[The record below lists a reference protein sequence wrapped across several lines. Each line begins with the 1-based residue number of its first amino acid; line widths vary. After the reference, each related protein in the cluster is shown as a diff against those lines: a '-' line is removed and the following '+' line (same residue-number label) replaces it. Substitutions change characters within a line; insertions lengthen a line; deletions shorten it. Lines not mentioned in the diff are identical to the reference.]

1 MSVIKDVARLADVS
15 VGTVS
20 KYLNNPDRLKDAT
33 RQKVEAAVNELQY
46 TPSALARSMRTGKTH
61 TIAIIAPNITNPFF
75 AEVYNSIR
83 LNAVNKGYT
92 PILFTIED
100 DLKTLE
106 SYFSSISRHQV
117 DGLILCFVD
126 EDELIETFIEQLR
139 AALPIVLLSWD
150 IHNERFNC
158 VCIDVFEGT
167 YKSTNYLISLGYKNI
182 AYAGGYEK
190 NRISSQKF
198 NGYSKA
204 MKDARL
210 EINSE
215 FIYHGDL
222 NLKTGYY
229 AARKFSMLP
238 TLPDA
243 LVADNDIIG
252 IGSMKYFAQRK
263 IRVPEDIAVIG
274 FDNIMLSA
282 IYDPALST
290 VSLPINKMGEESVRL
305 LTAVI
310 DKPNSK
316 NKLVILKS
324 ELIIRNSTDKNAP
337 IELEF

>member
-1 MSVIKDVARLADVS
+1 MAVIKDVARLADVS

-20 KYLNNPDRLKDAT
+20 KYLNNPDNLKDAT
-33 RQKVEAAVNELQY
+33 RQKVEAAINELQY
-46 TPSALARSMRTGKTH
+46 KPSPLARSMRTGKTH
-61 TIAIIAPNITNPFF
+61 TIAIITPNITNPFF

-92 PILFTIED
+92 PVLFTIED

-106 SYFSSISRHQV
+106 GYFGSISKQQV

-126 EDELIETFIEQLR
+126 EDELIETYIEQVQTSV
-139 AALPIVLLSWD
+139 PIVLISWD

-158 VCIDVFEGT
+158 VCVDVFEGS
-167 YKSTNYLISLGYKNI
+167 YKSTNHLIALGYKNI
-182 AYAGGYEK
+182 AYVGGYEK

-198 NGYSKA
+198 SGYLKA
-204 MKDARL
+204 MKDAGL
-210 EINSE
+210 EAKPE

-222 NLKTGYY
+222 SLKTGYY

-243 LVADNDIIG
+243 LVADNDIVG

-290 VSLPINKMGEESVRL
+290 IALPISQMGEEAVKL
-305 LTAVI
+305 LTNII

-316 NKLVILKS
+316 NKLIILKS
-324 ELIIRNSTDKNAP
+324 ELVVRSSTDKNAP
-337 IELEF
+337 VEFDI